1 MFRIKVR
8 IDGKW
13 YTHMETA
20 DKVAA
25 LAVYNT
31 CGYFPRM
38 FIGPKG
44 IQHKQYTKNG
54 FRYNG

>member
-13 YTHMETA
+13 YMFHEGA
-20 DKVAA
+20 DKSEALVA
-25 LAVYNT
+25 YNQ
-31 CGYFPRM
+31 CGYFPKM